1 MKKQLLILIA
11 MAAAICQASASERT
25 IVKPESIYQNM
36 LTCLRTD
43 SVIMNDT
50 ATVFCL
56 HIARRDENAI
66 FFSHETC
73 LRDMKGR
80 TYVLRQMISDDTIHP
95 DEPRTFEYIGKNG
108 FDVQFVF
115 PPLPV
120 DVKEVDMIDPQFYNQ
135 GVFGIRLDGNPLLPL
150 QLPKDVEGRLKEIMA
165 VQDTL
170 PKVDYR
176 FGWATIKGHL
186 MDYRPGMCSQITLV
200 FRHPS
205 SSPHQVGDTLC
216 GQVSPTGNFTFRLPV
231 AHITPISLTFEPQK
245 KGVGIAYVGPDTET
259 EVYFNMREINYRYM
273 YNKPNSNTILYVTR
287 GPLAQLA
294 NELNE
299 HFFYYHV
306 DFNEKYFKSIYTDG
320 EEWEHEK
327 AVRAMLPTKQLELR
341 MAELDTMKVEEQ
353 WSPAMKELVRLCWQ
367 IQTFRRVSTT
377 PPRELN
383 DAANESPEAKERL
396 IAWQRDAVVAE
407 LDAFERLIKD
417 PKMVYC
423 PEISDFIDFNIDI
436 GTLLTV
442 FIAREKTVWKLRD
455 QMSNEFRLLDIDEIA
470 ETLANL
476 PPAYRQLLL
485 AWQNIYREEYNR
497 LEGKEIVGDTLQGV
511 PDSLVFQTLCE
522 RYRGH
527 TIFVHFLQY
536 VNSEIVKNV
545 ILPLQ
550 RELADLDIVWVNVY
564 NSNIDLKHK
573 YAGWDN
579 ANWLR
584 YFTKLQGEHYYYNM
598 TSRMDWIKD
607 FNKTMGIT
615 QSTDAYCIV
624 SPAGRIVRNSD
635 SKPVPIWWMNNEDYL
650 GIRQCL
656 LQTAFPLRARVL
668 GKAKNNPLI
677 PPIPH

>member
-1 MKKQLLILIA
+1 MKKQLLILIV
-11 MAAAICQASASERT
+11 MAAAICQASASERN

-36 LTCLRTD
+36 FTCLRTD

-50 ATVFCL
+50 ATVFYL

-80 TYVLRQMISDDTIHP
+80 IYPLRQIISDYGLQP
-95 DEPRTFEYIGKNG
+95 DEPRTFDDIGKNVL
-108 FDVQFVF
+108 DVQFMF

-120 DVKEVDMIDPQFYNQ
+120 DVTEVDMIDPQFYNQ
-135 GVFGIRLDGNPLLPL
+135 GVFGIRLDGNPLPPL
-150 QLPKDVEGRLKEIMA
+150 QLPKDVEGRLKEIIA

-186 MDYRPGMCSQITLV
+186 MDYRPGMCSRITLV
-200 FRHPS
+200 FRHPGLL
-205 SSPHQVGDTLC
+205 PHQHGDTLC
-216 GQVSPTGNFTFRLPV
+216 AQISPTGNFTFRLPV
-231 AHITPISLTFEPQK
+231 THITPISLTFEPLNR
-245 KGVGIAYVGPDTET
+245 GVGIAYVGPDTET
-259 EVYFNMREINYRYM
+259 EVYFNMREMNNRHM
-273 YNKPNSNTILYVTR
+273 YFKKYNTILYVTK

-299 HFFYYHV
+299 HYFYYHV
-306 DFNEKYFKSIYTDG
+306 DFNEKYFKSIYTAG

-327 AVRAMLPTKQLELR
+327 AIRAMLPTKQLELR

-383 DAANESPEAKERL
+383 NAANESPEAKEKL

-423 PEISDFIDFNIDI
+423 PELSDFIDFNIDI
-436 GTLLTV
+436 GTLLPD

-476 PPAYRQLLL
+476 PPAYQQWLL
-485 AWQNIYREEYNR
+485 AWQNIFREEYNR
-497 LEGKEIVGDTLQGV
+497 LDGKVIVGDTLQGI

-527 TIFVHFLQY
+527 TIFIHFHRY
-536 VNSEIVKNV
+536 VNPEIVYNV

-579 ANWLR
+579 AKWLR
-584 YFTKLQGEHYYYNM
+584 YYTKLQGEHYYYNM

-615 QSTDAYCIV
+615 KSTDAYCIV
-624 SPAGRIVRNSD
+624 SPDGRIVRNSD
-635 SKPVPIWWMNNEDYL
+635 STPESIRFIQLDFL

-656 LQTAFPLRARVL
+656 LKTAKPL
-668 GKAKNNPLI
+668 
-677 PPIPH
+677 

>member
-1 MKKQLLILIA
+1 
-11 MAAAICQASASERT
+11 
-25 IVKPESIYQNM
+25 
-36 LTCLRTD
+36 
-43 SVIMNDT
+43 
-50 ATVFCL
+50 
-56 HIARRDENAI
+56 
-66 FFSHETC
+66 
-73 LRDMKGR
+73 
-80 TYVLRQMISDDTIHP
+80 
-95 DEPRTFEYIGKNG
+95 
-108 FDVQFVF
+108 
-115 PPLPV
+115 
-120 DVKEVDMIDPQFYNQ
+120 
-135 GVFGIRLDGNPLLPL
+135 
-150 QLPKDVEGRLKEIMA
+150 
-165 VQDTL
+165 
-170 PKVDYR
+170 
-176 FGWATIKGHL
+176 
-186 MDYRPGMCSQITLV
+186 
-200 FRHPS
+200 
-205 SSPHQVGDTLC
+205 
-216 GQVSPTGNFTFRLPV
+216 
-231 AHITPISLTFEPQK
+231 
-245 KGVGIAYVGPDTET
+245 
-259 EVYFNMREINYRYM
+259 
-273 YNKPNSNTILYVTR
+273 
-287 GPLAQLA
+287 LAQLA

-299 HFFYYHV
+299 NYFFYHKT
-306 DFNEKYFKSIYTDG
+306 FIEKYFANIFTDG
-320 EEWEHEK
+320 EEWERHKEIL
-327 AVRAMLPTKQLELR
+327 AMPPTKQLELR

-383 DAANESPEAKERL
+383 NAANESPEAKEKL

-436 GTLLTV
+436 GTLLPD

-476 PPAYRQLLL
+476 PPAYQQWLL
-485 AWQNIYREEYNR
+485 AWQNIFREEYNR
-497 LEGKEIVGDTLQGV
+497 LDGKVIVGDTLQGI
-511 PDSLVFQTLCE
+511 PDSLVFQTLRE
-522 RYRGH
+522 RYHGH
-527 TIFVHFLQY
+527 TIFIHFHRY
-536 VNSEIVKNV
+536 VNPEIVYNV

-550 RELADLDIVWVNVY
+550 SELADLDIVWVNVY

-656 LQTAFPLRARVL
+656 LQTAFPLRARVY
-668 GKAKNNPLI
+668 
-677 PPIPH
+677 

>member
-1 MKKQLLILIA
+1 
-11 MAAAICQASASERT
+11 
-25 IVKPESIYQNM
+25 M
-36 LTCLRTD
+36 LVRLRTD
-43 SVIMNDT
+43 SVTMTDT
-50 ATVFCL
+50 ATVFYL
-56 HIARRDENAI
+56 HITNRNENAF

-80 TYVLRQMISDDTIHP
+80 TYPLRKLFSDFALQP
-95 DEPRTFEYIGKNG
+95 DEPRTFDDIGKNVI
-108 FDVQFVF
+108 DVQLVF
-115 PPLPV
+115 PPLPA
-120 DVKEVDMIDPQFYNQ
+120 DVTEVDMIDPQFYNH
-135 GVFGIRLDGNPLLPL
+135 GIFGIRLDGNPLPPF
-150 QLPKDVEGRLKEIMA
+150 QLPKDVEVQLKEIMA

-186 MDYRPGMCSQITLV
+186 MDYRPGMCSQMTLV
-200 FRHPS
+200 LRRLNYTQ
-205 SSPHQVGDTLC
+205 HQIGDTLC
-216 GQVSPTGNFTFRLPV
+216 AQVSPTGDFTFRLPV
-231 AHITPISLTFEPQK
+231 AHITPISLTFEPQSR
-245 KGVGIAYVGPDTET
+245 GMGIAYVGPDTET
-259 EVYFNMREINYRYM
+259 EVYFNMREINVRYLLSKD
-273 YNKPNSNTILYVTR
+273 NNTIFYVTK
-287 GPLAQLA
+287 GPLAQLT

-299 HFFYYHV
+299 HFFFYDI
-306 DFNEKYFKSIYTDG
+306 DFIVKYFVNMFKNK
-320 EEWEHEK
+320 EEYERYREIL
-327 AVRAMLPTKQLELR
+327 AMLPTKQLELR

-353 WSPAMKELVRLCWQ
+353 WSPAMKELVSLCWK
-367 IQTFRRVSTT
+367 IQTVMRVLTT
-377 PPRELN
+377 PSSELY
-383 DAANESPEAKERL
+383 DAAKESPEAKEKL

-436 GTLLTV
+436 GTLLTD

-485 AWQNIYREEYNR
+485 AWQNIYREEFNR
-497 LEGKEIVGDTLQGV
+497 LDGKEIVGDTLQDI

-527 TIFVHFLQY
+527 TIFVRFWRGVDPTLLNH
-536 VNSEIVKNV
+536 V

-550 RELADLDIVWVNVY
+550 RELADLDIVWVNVF
-564 NSNIDLKHK
+564 NSDLNLKSK
-573 YAGWDN
+573 YAGWEN

>member
-36 LTCLRTD
+36 FTCLRTD

-50 ATVFCL
+50 ATVFYL

-80 TYVLRQMISDDTIHP
+80 IYPLRQIISDYGLQP
-95 DEPRTFEYIGKNG
+95 DEPRTFDDIGKNVL
-108 FDVQFVF
+108 DVQFMF

-120 DVKEVDMIDPQFYNQ
+120 DVTEVDMIDPQFYNQ
-135 GVFGIRLDGNPLLPL
+135 GVFGIRLDGNPLPPL
-150 QLPKDVEGRLKEIMA
+150 QLPKDVEGRLKEIIA

-186 MDYRPGMCSQITLV
+186 MDYRPGMCSRITLV
-200 FRHPS
+200 FRHPGLL
-205 SSPHQVGDTLC
+205 PHQHGDTLC
-216 GQVSPTGNFTFRLPV
+216 AQISPTGNFTFRLPV
-231 AHITPISLTFEPQK
+231 THITPISLTFEPLNR
-245 KGVGIAYVGPDTET
+245 GVGIAYVGPDTET
-259 EVYFNMREINYRYM
+259 EVYLNMREMNNRHM
-273 YNKPNSNTILYVTR
+273 YFKKYSTILYVTK

-299 HFFYYHV
+299 HYFYYHV
-306 DFNEKYFKSIYTDG
+306 DFNEKYFKSIYTAG

-383 DAANESPEAKERL
+383 NAANESPEAKEKL

-436 GTLLTV
+436 GTLLPD

-476 PPAYRQLLL
+476 PPAYQQWLL
-485 AWQNIYREEYNR
+485 AWQNIFREEYNR
-497 LEGKEIVGDTLQGV
+497 LDGKVIVGDTLQGI
-511 PDSLVFQTLCE
+511 PDSLVFQTLRE
-522 RYRGH
+522 RYHGH
-527 TIFVHFLQY
+527 TIFIHFHRY
-536 VNSEIVKNV
+536 VNPEIVYNV

-550 RELADLDIVWVNVY
+550 SELADLDIVWVNVY

-579 ANWLR
+579 AKWLR
-584 YFTKLQGEHYYYNM
+584 YYTKLQGEHYYYNM

-607 FNKTMGIT
+607 FNKTMGI
-615 QSTDAYCIV
+615 SKSLDAYCII
-624 SPAGRIVRNSD
+624 SPDGRIVRNSD

-656 LQTAFPLRARVL
+656 LQTAFPLRARVY
-668 GKAKNNPLI
+668 
-677 PPIPH
+677 

>member
-1 MKKQLLILIA
+1 MKKRLLILIA
-11 MAAAICQASASERT
+11 MAAAICQASASECN

-36 LTCLRTD
+36 FTCLRTD

-50 ATVFCL
+50 ATVFYL

-80 TYVLRQMISDDTIHP
+80 IYPLRQIISDYGLQP
-95 DEPRTFEYIGKNG
+95 DEPRTFDDIGKNVL
-108 FDVQFVF
+108 DVQFMF

-120 DVKEVDMIDPQFYNQ
+120 DVTEVDMIDPQFYNQ
-135 GVFGIRLDGNPLLPL
+135 GVFGIRLDGNPLPPL
-150 QLPKDVEGRLKEIMA
+150 QLPKDVEGRLKEIIA

-170 PKVDYR
+170 PKVDCR

-200 FRHPS
+200 FRHPGLL
-205 SSPHQVGDTLC
+205 PHQHGDTLC
-216 GQVSPTGNFTFRLPV
+216 AQISPTGNFTFRLPV
-231 AHITPISLTFEPQK
+231 THITPISLTFEPLNR
-245 KGVGIAYVGPDTET
+245 GVGIAYVGPDTET
-259 EVYFNMREINYRYM
+259 EVYLNMREMNNRHM
-273 YNKPNSNTILYVTR
+273 YFKKYSTILYVTK

-299 HFFYYHV
+299 HYFYYHV

-327 AVRAMLPTKQLELR
+327 AIRAMLPTKQLELR

-383 DAANESPEAKERL
+383 NAANESPEAKEKL

-436 GTLLTV
+436 GTLLPD

-476 PPAYRQLLL
+476 PPAYQQWLL
-485 AWQNIYREEYNR
+485 AWQNIFREEYNR
-497 LEGKEIVGDTLQGV
+497 LDGKVIVGDTLQGI
-511 PDSLVFQTLCE
+511 PDSLVFQTLRE
-522 RYRGH
+522 RYHGH
-527 TIFVHFLQY
+527 TIFIHFHRY
-536 VNSEIVKNV
+536 VNPEIVYNV

-550 RELADLDIVWVNVY
+550 SELADLDIVWVNVY

-579 ANWLR
+579 AKWLR
-584 YFTKLQGEHYYYNM
+584 YYTKLQGEHYYYNM

-656 LQTAFPLRARVL
+656 LQTAFPLRARVY
-668 GKAKNNPLI
+668 
-677 PPIPH
+677 

>member
-1 MKKQLLILIA
+1 MKKQLLILIV

-36 LTCLRTD
+36 FTCLRTD

-50 ATVFCL
+50 ATVFYL

-66 FFSHETC
+66 FFSHEIC

-80 TYVLRQMISDDTIHP
+80 TYVLRQIISDDIIHP
-95 DEPRTFEYIGKNG
+95 DEPRTFEDIGKNG

-120 DVKEVDMIDPQFYNQ
+120 DVTEVDMIDPQFYNQ
-135 GVFGIRLDGNPLLPL
+135 GVFGIRLDGNPLPPL
-150 QLPKDVEGRLKEIMA
+150 QLPKDVEGRLKEIIA

-186 MDYRPGMCSQITLV
+186 MDYRPGMCSRITLV
-200 FRHPS
+200 FRHPGLL
-205 SSPHQVGDTLC
+205 PHQHGDTLC
-216 GQVSPTGNFTFRLPV
+216 VQISPTGNFTFRLPV
-231 AHITPISLTFEPQK
+231 THITPISLTFEPLNR
-245 KGVGIAYVGPDTET
+245 GVGIAYVGPDTET
-259 EVYFNMREINYRYM
+259 EVYFNMREMNNRHM
-273 YNKPNSNTILYVTR
+273 YFKKYSTILYVTK

-299 HFFYYHV
+299 HYFYYHV
-306 DFNEKYFKSIYTDG
+306 DFNEKYFKSIYTAG

-383 DAANESPEAKERL
+383 NAANESPEAKEKL

-423 PEISDFIDFNIDI
+423 PDLSDFIDFNIDI
-436 GTLLTV
+436 GTLLPD

-476 PPAYRQLLL
+476 PPAYQQWLL

-497 LEGKEIVGDTLQGV
+497 LEGKEIVGDTLQGI
-511 PDSLVFQTLCE
+511 PDSLVFQTLFE
-522 RYRGH
+522 RYHGH
-527 TIFVHFLQY
+527 TIFIHFHRY
-536 VNSEIVKNV
+536 VNPEIVYNV

-550 RELADLDIVWVNVY
+550 SEMADLDIVWVNVY

-615 QSTDAYCIV
+615 KSTDAYCIV
-624 SPAGRIVRNSD
+624 SPDGRIVRNSD

-656 LQTAFPLRARVL
+656 RQIAKPL
-668 GKAKNNPLI
+668 
-677 PPIPH
+677 